1 MATKYKKRNYEGKLD
16 SIYMYDDA
24 DSSVNWSIPID
35 EANRHYQEYLEWA
48 KTNTIEDADGLTW
61 DDIRNER
68 NKDYQEYLEWSKSN
82 TIDPVDSL
90 TWADI
95 RSTRDGIL
103 KSTDWTMT
111 TGATVDQAQ
120 WAAYRQVI
128 RDIPQ
133 TYKDK
138 TPDDVVWP
146 TQPSTAGPNS

>member
-1 MATKYKKRNYEGKLD
+1 MYKKFKLD
-16 SIYMYDDA
+16 NIVQTNVITKIKDKNGKAIEPQY
-24 DSSVNWSIPID
+24 IPFD
-35 EANRHYQEYLEWA
+35 EANTDYQEYLEWA
-48 KTNTIEDADGLTW
+48 KTNTAEAADTETLTW
-61 DDIRNER
+61 DDIRE
-68 NKDYQEYLEWSKSN
+68 
-82 TIDPVDSL
+82 
-90 TWADI
+90 I
-95 RSTRDGIL
+95 RDQILRD
-103 KSTDWTMT
+103 TDWTMT

>member
-1 MATKYKKRNYEGKLD
+1 MAKKYKLNSLD
-16 SIYMYDDA
+16 SSGKQ
-24 DSSVNWSIPID
+24 SSVIKVDTMTYIPYD
-35 EANRHYQEYLEWA
+35 EENTDYQEYLEWA
-48 KTNTIEDADGLTW
+48 KTNTAEAADEDKLTW
-61 DDIRNER
+61 DSIR
-68 NKDYQEYLEWSKSN
+68 
-82 TIDPVDSL
+82 
-90 TWADI
+90 A
-95 RSTRDGIL
+95 TRDQIL
-103 KSTDWTMT
+103 RDTDWTMT